1 MKKVAVAINRRT
13 GEAIKRLS
21 APRGRV
27 EAMAGSTS
35 TARAT
40 DSAAASKV
48 PIARPPEPSKP
59 SPPHTT
65 SSLPSQSSRD
75 CRSSTGNTGLPRS
88 GRAGPAR
95 SRRMC
100 FCSSSWA
107 AGISRRDWTGRPRFD
122 SRLAGSPNGV
132 SESDQLTGG
141 LNTPLSMP
149 AAPEVEAELALT
161 SPTLAPLELASLEP
175 RDSGGGAKNPSG
187 GGGRPNSNP
196 GAGDGDG
203 FGLARF
209 GEGGEVIRGVQ
220 VKVGDPQFTL
230 IWNSD
235 NVDLDLHV
243 LEPGG
248 KEIFWEEPQG
258 QPWRRAR
265 RRQHQGYG
273 PENVYW
279 LVESDGP
286 GSEKVKGPGPP
297 GIYKWYVVYWG
308 GFGGIAKPTHWQV
321 RVKHNGQVQVYHGKF
336 SALNERSKI
345 YTLKVDPPPGGKPVI
360 PACRI
365 RMRAGDLP

>member
-1 MKKVAVAINRRT
+1 
-13 GEAIKRLS
+13 
-21 APRGRV
+21 
-27 EAMAGSTS
+27 MASSTS
-35 TARAT
+35 AARASESPT
-40 DSAAASKV
+40 ASKI
-48 PIARPPEPSKP
+48 PIARPPDREAKPAASDPELAKPLEPRP
-59 SPPHTT
+59 SILDWEYWTPEVKKGWAGSVAGHA
-65 SSLPSQSSRD
+65 LLLVVLG
-75 CRSSTGNTGLPRS
+75 CWYFAPRMD
-88 GRAGPAR
+88 GPA
-95 SRRMC
+95 
-100 FCSSSWA
+100 
-107 AGISRRDWTGRPRFD
+107 TFD

-132 SESDQLTGG
+132 FESDQLTGG

-149 AAPEVEAELALT
+149 AAPEIAAETALM
-161 SPTLAPLELASLEP
+161 SPTLAPLELASL
-175 RDSGGGAKNPSG
+175 DQAIQAAGAKNPSAA
-187 GGGRPNSNP
+187 GGRPNSNP

-248 KEIFWEEPQG
+248 KEIFWESPKGNLGGELDVDNT
-258 QPWRRAR
+258 R
-265 RRQHQGYG
+265 GYG

-279 LVESDGP
+279 LVETDGP

-297 GIYKWYVVYWG
+297 GVYKWYVVYWG

-321 RVKHNGQVQVYHGKF
+321 RVKHNGQVQVHHGKF

-360 PACRI
+360 PALPDPD
-365 RMRAGDLP
+365 AGR